1 MRLEPELPEALE
13 EAVEEEEE
21 GGKQQPREVPES
33 AESSEVV
40 AVCILDPEVVS
51 EHNLRKLCDQEEMAR
66 QQMEQQFL
74 EEVGNQAAAPPTP
87 SRTKA
92 EVRYEQD
99 HSVLIIDLDAEI
111 IEDYFV
117 RGELGNRRF
126 EAPRWAPKPMTVVR
140 LHLDELNLTVY
151 EGSDFAAAWS
161 DKDSLATDRLSRS
174 HLTVHSG
181 MVEAKYMQFPATLP
195 RGVGARKLVDS
206 STLRCRLVLG
216 IRDFAIQD
224 RVHGSV
230 FQRVLACFEDEEKK
244 PRPSMSDML
253 YLRVD
258 ELVHGTSDQP
268 DAPQEVAPEY
278 SVELQILPLQ
288 LTVDQDTLKFAE
300 EFWQDCCMSTY
311 VEEPDGE
318 DYVAQAGI
326 VEQENEDELHPDPS
340 QALNFGGRSPKA
352 GSSVPLFFQEVKV
365 GSLFVA
371 IDYKAKR
378 IDTEAL
384 KRGELWQL
392 VNALPILEGL
402 EVRFTKVVVYQKR
415 GLEKVLNE
423 VAQCW
428 GADLDRTQVLRCLSG
443 ITPIRSIANISGGFA
458 EMVLD
463 PLKQYLAGEDAEHVS
478 RTMLRGVVSFL
489 RHVTV
494 ESIDLT
500 ERVFVGAQA
509 ALEYANSRFTKTPA
523 SGSRPSDAFRSTGH
537 LEADAGFASSSSRG
551 SEWLP
556 VERGSANFMQP
567 GGAAEGLQ
575 EAGSNLTQGLR
586 NTGPILVKPFV
597 EIKQGAPKKQ
607 VLQSVVSGIP
617 VCILRPAI
625 GVTSAAVPA
634 IRGVRNRLDP
644 SHRRE
649 MVRKYRGPG

>member
-1 MRLEPELPEALE
+1 
-13 EAVEEEEE
+13 
-21 GGKQQPREVPES
+21 
-33 AESSEVV
+33 
-40 AVCILDPEVVS
+40 
-51 EHNLRKLCDQEEMAR
+51 
-66 QQMEQQFL
+66 
-74 EEVGNQAAAPPTP
+74 
-87 SRTKA
+87 
-92 EVRYEQD
+92 
-99 HSVLIIDLDAEI
+99 
-111 IEDYFV
+111 
-117 RGELGNRRF
+117 
-126 EAPRWAPKPMTVVR
+126 
-140 LHLDELNLTVY
+140 
-151 EGSDFAAAWS
+151 
-161 DKDSLATDRLSRS
+161 
-174 HLTVHSG
+174 
-181 MVEAKYMQFPATLP
+181 
-195 RGVGARKLVDS
+195 
-206 STLRCRLVLG
+206 
-216 IRDFAIQD
+216 
-224 RVHGSV
+224 
-230 FQRVLACFEDEEKK
+230 
-244 PRPSMSDML
+244 
-253 YLRVD
+253 
-258 ELVHGTSDQP
+258 
-268 DAPQEVAPEY
+268 
-278 SVELQILPLQ
+278 
-288 LTVDQDTLKFAE
+288 
-300 EFWQDCCMSTY
+300 MSTY

-537 LEADAGFASSSSRG
+537 LEAEAGFASSSSRG